1 MSDGEIAAM
10 WRTCKNRNE
19 QANILADL
27 NMKSKAEVLE
37 KLTELGCDLRGVKIP
52 KAKKTGG
59 APPKPPMDELRAMEL
74 HQEGLDDLAISEAL
88 GESVARVKNWRR
100 RMKLKPNGTPK
111 CETAPAE
118 EPKRE
123 ELLAE
128 IVAEQ
133 LVGETESR
141 STMSA
146 EALLEV
152 LRRVCQGYDG
162 SKAAVRCDGA
172 DIREAMVSVLYNA
185 EGGVQTVELH
195 LLTEWGGKIWQEEL
209 KEMPR

>member
-1 MSDGEIAAM
+1 MSWVMSDSEIAAM

-37 KLTELGCDLRGVKIP
+37 KLTELGCDLRGVKTP
-52 KAKKTGG
+52 KVKKAGG
-59 APPKPPMDELRAMEL
+59 SPPKPPMDELRAMEL
-74 HQEGLDDLAISEAL
+74 HSEGLDDLGISEAL
-88 GESVARVKNWRR
+88 GESMTRVKNWRR

-111 CETAPAE
+111 CETAPVE

-123 ELLAE
+123 EPIAE
-128 IVAEQ
+128 SAAEQ
-133 LVGETESR
+133 HVSEIESR
-141 STMSA
+141 SAMSA

-162 SKAAVRCDGA
+162 SKAAVRCDGT
-172 DIREAMVSVLYNA
+172 DIREALVSVLYNA
-185 EGGVQTVELH
+185 EGGVQAVDLH
-195 LLTEWGGKIWQEEL
+195 LLTE
-209 KEMPR
+209 

>member
-1 MSDGEIAAM
+1 MSWVMSDSEIAAM

-52 KAKKTGG
+52 LVKKTGG

-74 HQEGLDDLAISEAL
+74 HREGLDDLAISEAL
-88 GESVARVKNWRR
+88 GESVTRVKNWRR

-123 ELLAE
+123 EPIAE
-128 IVAEQ
+128 SATEQHVSEAE
-133 LVGETESR
+133 GR
-141 STMSA
+141 GAMSA
-146 EALLEV
+146 ETLLEV

-162 SKAAVRCDGA
+162 SKAAVRCDGT
-172 DIREAMVSVLYNA
+172 DIREALVSVLYNA
-185 EGGVQTVELH
+185 EGGVQAVDLH
-195 LLTEWGGKIWQEEL
+195 LLTE
-209 KEMPR
+209 

>member
-1 MSDGEIAAM
+1 MSWVMSDSEIAAM

-59 APPKPPMDELRAMEL
+59 APPKPPVDELRAMEL
-74 HQEGLDDLAISEAL
+74 HREGLDDLAISEAL
-88 GESVARVKNWRR
+88 GESVTRVKNWRR
-100 RMKLKPNGTPK
+100 RMKLKPNAAPK

-123 ELLAE
+123 EPIAE
-128 IVAEQ
+128 SAAEQ
-133 LVGETESR
+133 HVSEAESR
-141 STMSA
+141 SAMSA

-162 SKAAVRCDGA
+162 SKAAVRCDGT
-172 DIREAMVSVLYNA
+172 DIREALVSVLYNA
-185 EGGVQTVELH
+185 EGGVQAVDLH
-195 LLTEWGGKIWQEEL
+195 LLTE
-209 KEMPR
+209 

>member
-1 MSDGEIAAM
+1 MSWVMSDSEIAAM

-37 KLTELGCDLRGVKIP
+37 KLTELGCDLRGVKTP
-52 KAKKTGG
+52 KAKETRG
-59 APPKPPMDELRAMEL
+59 AAPKPPMDELRAMEL
-74 HQEGLDDLAISEAL
+74 HSEGLDDLAISEAL
-88 GESVARVKNWRR
+88 GESVTRVKNWRR

-123 ELLAE
+123 EPIAE
-128 IVAEQ
+128 SAAEQ
-133 LVGETESR
+133 HVSEAESR
-141 STMSA
+141 SAMSA

-162 SKAAVRCDGA
+162 SKAAVRCDGT
-172 DIREAMVSVLYNA
+172 DIREALVSVLYNA
-185 EGGVQTVELH
+185 EGGVQAVDLH
-195 LLTEWGGKIWQEEL
+195 LLTE
-209 KEMPR
+209 

>member
-1 MSDGEIAAM
+1 MSWVMSDSEIAAM

-37 KLTELGCDLRGVKIP
+37 KLTELGCDLRGVKTP
-52 KAKKTGG
+52 KAKETRG
-59 APPKPPMDELRAMEL
+59 AAPKPPMDELRAMEL
-74 HQEGLDDLAISEAL
+74 HSVGLDDLAISEAL
-88 GESVARVKNWRR
+88 GESVTRVKNWRR

-123 ELLAE
+123 EPIAE
-128 IVAEQ
+128 SAAEQ
-133 LVGETESR
+133 HVSEVESR
-141 STMSA
+141 SAMSA

-162 SKAAVRCDGA
+162 SKAAVRCDGT
-172 DIREAMVSVLYNA
+172 DIREALVSVLYNA
-185 EGGVQTVELH
+185 EGGVQAVDLH
-195 LLTEWGGKIWQEEL
+195 LLTE
-209 KEMPR
+209 